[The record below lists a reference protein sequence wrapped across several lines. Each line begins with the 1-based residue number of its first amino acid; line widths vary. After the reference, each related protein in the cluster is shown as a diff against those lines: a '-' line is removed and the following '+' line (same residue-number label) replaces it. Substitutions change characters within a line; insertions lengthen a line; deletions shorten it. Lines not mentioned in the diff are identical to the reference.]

1 MTRFKLPPLGY
12 DFGALEPHISA
23 EIMEL
28 HHDQHH
34 RAYVDGANQ
43 AIEKLAAAR
52 DKDDFTNIAAIER
65 ALAFNVSG
73 HILHSIFWRNLS
85 PKGGGDPKG
94 ALATA
99 INRDF
104 GNVATMRKQLNHAAT
119 TIMGSGWAALVWDP
133 ASRRP
138 GNYSDPRS
146 PIRRHPSGGAAAGDG
161 RLGARL
167 LPPVQESQ
175 SRLLHGAVGALELG
189 RRGGAVRAR
198 AAGRPGAGRCRR
210 GLIVFVV
217 LGFLFLEL
225 LTPRRQG
232 RAALRLARAEP

>member
-28 HHDQHH
+28 HHDKHH
-34 RAYVDGANQ
+34 RAYVEGANQ

-104 GNVATMRKQLNHAAT
+104 GNLATLRKQLNHAAS

-133 ASRRP
+133 ASRRL
-138 GNYSDPRS
+138 GTTQIHDHQSDVTQAGVPLLVMDAWEHAYYLQYKNRKADFFTALWS
-146 PIRRHPSGGAAAGDG
+146 LWNWDDVAARFERAQRAD
-161 RLGARL
+161 L
-167 LPPVQESQ
+167 
-175 SRLLHGAVGALELG
+175 ALED
-189 RRGGAVRAR
+189 
-198 AAGRPGAGRCRR
+198 
-210 GLIVFVV
+210 VV
-217 LGFLFLEL
+217 EDSSSSSSSSGSSS
-225 LTPRRQG
+225 TS
-232 RAALRLARAEP
+232 